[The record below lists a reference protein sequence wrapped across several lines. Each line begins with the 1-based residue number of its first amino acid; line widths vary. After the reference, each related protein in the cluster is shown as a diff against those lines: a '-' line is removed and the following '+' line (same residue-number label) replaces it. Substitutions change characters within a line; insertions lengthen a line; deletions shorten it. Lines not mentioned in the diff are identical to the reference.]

1 MAIRKSI
8 PNETKLRLFS
18 ASAGHCQKPDCLKP
32 LFPAEIGGD
41 KHIAEMA
48 HVIPHGN
55 TGPRHE
61 ERPAEEFEADSFE
74 NLILLCPTCHTI
86 IDKAPESFPR
96 SMILEWRSNHL
107 AALAHKQGIIR
118 YENRRQAREAVVA
131 AMDENKAIW
140 KEFAPVEGARSEFNP
155 ESETAQI
162 WSQRMKSVILPNHF
176 QHSGDHKH
184 EFMPSDSRR
193 AGNLCT
199 IQRTCSAGLS
209 AMFVSFWKGHSLPSR
224 YGWDICMNW
233 QVKYALENIN
243 NNF

>member
-18 ASAGHCQKPDCLKP
+18 ASAGHCQKPDCLEP

-41 KHIAEMA
+41 KHVAEMA
-48 HVIPHGN
+48 HVIPHGD

-61 ERPAEEFEADSFE
+61 ERPVEEFETDSFD

-96 SMILEWRSNHL
+96 SMILGWKSNHL
-107 AALAHKQGIIR
+107 VTLAHKQGIIR
-118 YENRRQAREAVVA
+118 YEVRGQAREAVIA

-140 KEFAPVEGARSEFNP
+140 KEFAPVDSGRFEFNP

-176 QHSGDHKH
+176 
-184 EFMPSDSRR
+184 R
-193 AGNLCT
+193 
-199 IQRTCSAGLS
+199 IQAIIDINRCHLTVEERETFAQYKEHVRGLS
-209 AMFVSFWKGHSLPSR
+209 ERHVCGASGSAIR
-224 YGWDICMNW
+224 YPNEMEGI
-233 QVKYALENIN
+233 
-243 NNF
+243 FS

>member
-1 MAIRKSI
+1 MKNSVQYEAGQLYTISTVVKFFFIRIINRLESNMAIRKGI

-48 HVIPHGN
+48 HVIPHGD

-96 SMILEWRSNHL
+96 SMILVWKSNHL
-107 AALAHKQGIIR
+107 PALAHKQGIIR
-118 YENRRQAREAVVA
+118 YEDRRQAREAVVA
-131 AMDENKAIW
+131 TMDESKSIW
-140 KEFAPVEGARSEFNP
+140 REFAPVEGARSEFNP

-162 WSQRMKSVILPNHF
+162 WSQR
-176 QHSGDHKH
+176 G
-184 EFMPSDSRR
+184 
-193 AGNLCT
+193 
-199 IQRTCSAGLS
+199 
-209 AMFVSFWKGHSLPSR
+209 FV
-224 YGWDICMNW
+224 
-233 QVKYALENIN
+233 E
-243 NNF
+243 